1 MLLLLS
7 ELFAGPLRT
16 KGGERVL
23 EVENDRDSVFR
34 GPAPSKERNLITFW
48 SWRRPSSVFLQIK
61 AGGMLYRLKILF
73 VRAF

>member
-7 ELFAGPLRT
+7 ELFVGRLRT

-23 EVENDRDSVFR
+23 GVKNDGDSDFR
-34 GPAPSKERNLITFW
+34 GPAASKERNLITFW

-73 VRAF
+73 VRVF